1 LAPSWP
7 LGRSACP
14 ISGWSSRPS
23 PLRSARSTAA
33 ATWSAA
39 ARPSQAGLGPSR
51 SPPRSPARQA
61 MRCSGAPGGRGTRT
75 CRRDYLLAI
84 AGEGALPALALRDT
98 TDEGSWEPVGEETLY
113 SFVEDAP
120 GFVLEGGGG
129 CLLALVDSEGMAKA
143 VAQNIGPEKRR
154 RVEEALEADGV
165 REYMGEVRLPV

>member
-1 LAPSWP
+1 VGPGRAGGRDGRPLAARR
-7 LGRSACP
+7 L
-14 ISGWSSRPS
+14 
-23 PLRSARSTAA
+23 SARGPRTVIIGAG
-33 ATWSAA
+33 AA
-39 ARPSQAGLGPSR
+39 ARALRYLAALRVGQKRVA
-51 SPPRSPARQA
+51 AA
-61 MRCSGAPGGRGTRT
+61 
-75 CRRDYLLAI
+75 RDYLLAI

-154 RVEEALEADGV
+154 RAEEALEADGV